1 MSTEIDNKNVLTDM
15 FTTYEEELRVGEA
28 LSHILAAASI
38 VIELEGESEEVRNI
52 IMKYVDLWISKLSPI
67 DYSPGMAEVIGS
79 KIKRKITSIFN
90 EISENELGDILDFI
104 IEVKRKL
111 DMGTFE
117 TEILELEVRVEK
129 VLRVL
134 GIDIND
140 VRQFFD
146 FTSTEKRASRLIALA
161 TVSIGIASVW
171 DEKWTVELQ

>member
-1 MSTEIDNKNVLTDM
+1 MSTEIDSKNSSIDM

-28 LSHILAAASI
+28 LAHILAAASI
-38 VIELEGESEEVRNI
+38 VLELEGESEEVRNT
-52 IMKYVDLWISKLSPI
+52 IMKYIDLWISKLSPI

-79 KIKRKITSIFN
+79 KVRRKITSVFN

-104 IEVKRKL
+104 IDVKRKL
-111 DMGTFE
+111 DIGTLE
-117 TEILELEVRVEK
+117 TEILELEVKVERI
-129 VLRVL
+129 LRVL

-140 VRQFFD
+140 VKQFFD
-146 FTSTEKRASRLIALA
+146 FTNLEKRANRLIALA

>member
-1 MSTEIDNKNVLTDM
+1 LSTEIDSKNVSMDM

-28 LSHILAAASI
+28 LAHILAAASI
-38 VIELEGESEEVRNI
+38 VIELEGESEEVRNT

-79 KIKRKITSIFN
+79 KVRKKITNIFDK
-90 EISENELGDILDFI
+90 ISENELGDILDFI
-104 IEVKRKL
+104 IDVKRKL
-111 DMGTFE
+111 DIGTLE
-117 TEILELEVRVEK
+117 TEILELEVRVER

-140 VRQFFD
+140 IRQFFD
-146 FTSTEKRASRLIALA
+146 FTNAEKRANRLIALA

-171 DEKWTVELQ
+171 DEKWTAELQ